1 MTGIVQLVYKPQVKR
16 SGQMVGTAIRIVC
29 FPLLLYPPS
38 VMHRMDTRQG
48 MEKWRGQ
55 ERGWKIVEMRFLFCH
70 TLPSIADKGKCT
82 FINTTHS
89 WGAATDDSDS
99 KVVS

>member
-1 MTGIVQLVYKPQVKR
+1 MTGIVPLVYKPQVKR

-48 MEKWRGQ
+48 MEK
-55 ERGWKIVEMRFLFCH
+55 
-70 TLPSIADKGKCT
+70 
-82 FINTTHS
+82 
-89 WGAATDDSDS
+89 
-99 KVVS
+99 